1 MSNISVQL
9 KQGDVLSKKYEVDAP
24 LGAGPEGA
32 TYAARDLDKGRKV
45 VVKLLAGPPETRER
59 AEALRKRADAIGHDG
74 VVRMLDTGEYP
85 EARQAAGAH
94 RWVAMEYVEGE
105 SLRRVLDSY
114 AGAGKQFSL
123 AEACQ
128 VIVKILEVVDAA
140 HQKGLVHRH
149 LKPSNIIVLT
159 RQLAAGRVART
170 VRITGFGVSD
180 MINPR
185 DLQIG
190 LAENPA
196 HAAYGAPEQISPS
209 QSSAPSLDIYSIGV
223 MFYEMLVGRTPR
235 GTYLPP
241 SDVHPELK
249 GEVGRTVDDIVEL
262 SMDRDRENRYL
273 TARDMLNHVQRA
285 LNSVDAGSDEGL
297 STKTVT
303 TVVVGTVAALAVVG
317 AVIAYTSTRDS
328 RADDELRA
336 ELAASAV
343 QLSDADLAAKRAGRD
358 DMVYIPAGEYLKGR
372 LNVETE
378 FGSEP
383 LAERTKVG
391 AFFIDGWEWPNV
403 PGDKS
408 MVGVTWDE
416 ADALCRTKSKRLC
429 TEDEWERAC
438 KGPQNF
444 VYTYADV
451 FNAETCGSEPNA
463 DRAPKDGVADVAAG
477 ALAGCKSAWGAFD
490 MSGGVREWTA
500 SKRLKGGKP
509 NNTVRGSRC
518 SYAEERRADIGDRDL
533 GFRCCLGEGEVIAA
547 TGAPAP
553 ASEPAGAGA
562 PTKP

>member
-1 MSNISVQL
+1 MTS
-9 KQGDVLSKKYEVDAP
+9 P
-24 LGAGPEGA
+24 
-32 TYAARDLDKGRKV
+32 TARRIL
-45 VVKLLAGPPETRER
+45 
-59 AEALRKRADAIGHDG
+59 
-74 VVRMLDTGEYP
+74 
-85 EARQAAGAH
+85 
-94 RWVAMEYVEGE
+94 
-105 SLRRVLDSY
+105 
-114 AGAGKQFSL
+114 
-123 AEACQ
+123 
-128 VIVKILEVVDAA
+128 VIEDNVDAA
-140 HQKGLVHRH
+140 DTLRDLLEMSEHEVEVAYNGSDGLKKAREFRPEV
-149 LKPSNIIVLT
+149 VLCDIG
-159 RQLAAGRVART
+159 LPEMDGYEVARA
-170 VRITGFGVSD
+170 
-180 MINPR
+180 M
-185 DLQIG
+185 
-190 LAENPA
+190 
-196 HAAYGAPEQISPS
+196 
-209 QSSAPSLDIYSIGV
+209 
-223 MFYEMLVGRTPR
+223 
-235 GTYLPP
+235 
-241 SDVHPELK
+241 
-249 GEVGRTVDDIVEL
+249 
-262 SMDRDRENRYL
+262 
-273 TARDMLNHVQRA
+273 
-285 LNSVDAGSDEGL
+285 
-297 STKTVT
+297 
-303 TVVVGTVAALAVVG
+303 
-317 AVIAYTSTRDS
+317 

-336 ELAASAV
+336 DLAASAV

-378 FGSEP
+378 FGAEP

-391 AFFIDGWEWPNV
+391 AYFIDGWEWPNV

-416 ADALCRTKSKRLC
+416 ADALCRTKAKRLC

-451 FNAETCGSEPNA
+451 FNAETCGAEPNA

-509 NNTVRGSRC
+509 NNTVRASRC

-562 PTKP
+562 PSKP